1 LKCARSAILLLAFA
15 LFSLG
20 CATTPTTP
28 TTPGAQSA
36 SAMAAHDPDPWES
49 MNRSIFAF
57 NEKLDNFVLEPAAT
71 AWDFV
76 LPGFAQTGLRNF
88 FDNLRFPTLFVNDLL
103 QGKPDAAAFDVLR
116 LIYNSVFGLGGFIDI
131 ATMVD
136 IPKSDEDF
144 GQTLGVWGVP
154 SGPYLM
160 VPLLGSYTIRSG
172 FGDVVEATA
181 TSYAYFTPFWTQVVH
196 LNGLETL
203 GASVGMRGI
212 ELLNL
217 RAIYLEEIAASRL
230 DAFDFYVFVRNA
242 YLQNRNARVLD
253 QTDAP
258 AASADELY
266 YLDDEFDDEFDEEEL
281 DEEEDFD
288 DY

>member
-1 LKCARSAILLLAFA
+1 MAVRFA
-15 LFSLG
+15 LLIAAISFSLVG
-20 CATTPTTP
+20 CATVEK
-28 TTPGAQSA
+28 
-36 SAMAAHDPDPWES
+36 PDPWEP
-49 MNRSIFAF
+49 MNRGIFAF
-57 NEKLDNFVLEPAAT
+57 NETLDEYVLEPAAT
-71 AWDFV
+71 GWDFV
-76 LPGFAQTGLRNF
+76 VPGFAQTALNNF
-88 FDNLRFPTLFVNDLL
+88 FINLRMPTIFANDLL
-103 QGKPDAAAFDVLR
+103 QGKPEAAMFDVFR
-116 LIYNSVFGLGGFIDI
+116 LLFNSTFGLAGFIDI

-203 GASVGMRGI
+203 GASVGMKGV

-217 RAIYLEEIAASRL
+217 RAIYLEEITASRL

-253 QTDAP
+253 RMDAP
-258 AASADELY
+258 AASADELCY
-266 YLDDEFDDEFDEEEL
+266 FDDEFDDEFGNDA
-281 DEEEDFD
+281 DGPRR
-288 DY
+288 